1 MTALDDWNQLP
12 GPDARAPVLACC
24 GSHEFADA
32 LVRARPFA
40 NADALLA
47 AADNIWWSLGESDW
61 LEAFACHPRIGESA
75 ANSSRQFSAWSVEEQ
90 STARSGAN
98 TALDSI
104 SEKNRE
110 YEARHGFIYIV
121 CASGKSADELL
132 TVLDRRIG
140 NPTEHEIRE
149 AAEQQRQIT
158 HIRIRKWLAQ

>member
-1 MTALDDWNQLP
+1 VTALGDWNQLP
-12 GPDARAPVLACC
+12 VTEALRPVLACC
-24 GSHEFADA
+24 GSRAFADA
-32 LVRARPFA
+32 VVRARPCA
-40 NADALLA
+40 DVDALLA
-47 AADNIWWSLGESDW
+47 AADKIWWSLRESDW
-61 LEAFACHPRIGESA
+61 LEAFACHPRIGEST
-75 ANSSRQFSAWSVEEQ
+75 ANASRQFSAWSAEEQ
-90 STARSGAN
+90 STARAGAN

-132 TVLDRRIG
+132 AILDRRIG
-140 NPTEHEIRE
+140 NPTEHEIKE

>member
-1 MTALDDWNQLP
+1 VSALSDWNLMP
-12 GPDARAPVLACC
+12 APAALRPVLDCC
-24 GSHEFADA
+24 GSRAFSEA

-40 NADALLA
+40 DVDALLS
-47 AADNIWWSLGESDW
+47 AADSIWWSLAESDW

-75 ANSSRQFSAWSVEEQ
+75 GNSSHQFSAWSAEEQ
-90 STARSGAN
+90 SKARSA
-98 TALDSI
+98 AQPLLHSI

-121 CASGKSADELL
+121 CASGKSADQLL
-132 TVLDRRIG
+132 TTLDRRIG
-140 NPTEHEIRE
+140 NPTGHEIKE